1 MYSLTY
7 VSSASSRFMEG
18 DFERLSIVSERNN
31 QRDDITGALLFKE
44 GTFMQVLE
52 GDEAVVCRTFA
63 RIASDPRHEGLIT
76 LLRGEIQERQFPKFS
91 MRVEQ
96 IDATSLIDPTSD
108 LVKALLAKS
117 LPTAQALQAL
127 RNPSTALLMTFAGV
141 RRAAAIGNQR
151 R

>member
-52 GDEAVVCRTFA
+52 GDEAAVCRTFA
-63 RIASDPRHEGLIT
+63 RIASDPRHQGLIT
-76 LLRGEIQERQFPKFS
+76 MLRGEIQERQFPKFS

-96 IDATSLIDPTSD
+96 IDATSVIDPTSD

-117 LPTAQALQAL
+117 LPTAQALQNL

-141 RRAAAIGNQR
+141 RRAAVIGNQR

>member
-7 VSSASSRFMEG
+7 VSSASSRFIEG
-18 DFERLSIVSERNN
+18 DFERLAAVSADNN
-31 QRDDITGALLFKE
+31 QRDGITGALLFKE

-63 RIASDPRHEGLIT
+63 RIASDPRHQGLIT
-76 LLRGEIQERQFPKFS
+76 LLRGDIPERQFPEFS
-91 MRVEQ
+91 MRVEE
-96 IDATSLIDPTSD
+96 ISATSVIDPTSD

-117 LPTAQALQAL
+117 LPTANTLAL
-127 RNPSTALLMTFAGV
+127 RNPSTALLMTFAGL
-141 RRAAAIGNQR
+141 RRPAVSGNQR

>member
-7 VSSASSRFMEG
+7 VSSVSSRFVEG
-18 DFERLSIVSERNN
+18 DFERMAAVSANN
-31 QRDDITGALLFKE
+31 NLRDGITGALLFKE

-52 GDEAVVCRTFA
+52 GDEAAVCRTFA
-63 RIASDPRHEGLIT
+63 KIASDPRHQGLIT
-76 LLRGEIQERQFPKFS
+76 LLRGVIEERLFPEFS

-96 IDATSLIDPTSD
+96 LSATSMIDPTSD

-117 LPTAQALQAL
+117 LPTAQAL
-127 RNPSTALLMTFAGV
+127 RNPSTALLMTFAGL
-141 RRAAAIGNQR
+141 RRPAVAVHQR

>member
-52 GDEAVVCRTFA
+52 GDEAAVCRTFA
-63 RIASDPRHEGLIT
+63 RIASDPRHQGLIT
-76 LLRGEIQERQFPKFS
+76 MLRGEIQERQFPKFS

-96 IDATSLIDPTSD
+96 IDATSVIDPTSD

-117 LPTAQALQAL
+117 LPTAQALHNL

-141 RRAAAIGNQR
+141 RRAAVIGNQR

>member
-18 DFERLSIVSERNN
+18 DFEQITAVSANN
-31 QRDDITGALLFKE
+31 NRRDGITGALLFKE

-52 GDEAVVCRTFA
+52 GDEPVVCRTFA
-63 RIASDPRHEGLIT
+63 RIASDPRHQSLIT
-76 LLRGEIQERQFPKFS
+76 LLRGNIQERQFPEFS
-91 MRVEQ
+91 MRVEELN
-96 IDATSLIDPTSD
+96 ASSVVDPTSD

-117 LPTAQALQAL
+117 LPTAQAL
-127 RNPSTALLMTFAGV
+127 RNPSTALLMTFAGL
-141 RRAAAIGNQR
+141 RRSGVSGNQR

>member
-7 VSSASSRFMEG
+7 VSSASSRFLEG
-18 DFERLSIVSERNN
+18 DFERVAAVSANNN

-63 RIASDPRHEGLIT
+63 RIASDPRHQGLIT
-76 LLRGEIQERQFPKFS
+76 LLRGEIQERQFPEFS
-91 MRVEQ
+91 MRVEL
-96 IDATSLIDPTSD
+96 ISGTSAIEPTSE

-117 LPTAQALQAL
+117 LPQAHAL

-141 RRAAAIGNQR
+141 RRPALADNHR